1 MKTQLLITGSSG
13 FVGRQL
19 IQQLEGDM
27 DYNIRALVRRMP
39 DVLSTGVDYC
49 QLSDFSAVTAEHP
62 ALRGIDVVVHLA
74 SRVHVMNDTESDPLE
89 AFRRVN
95 VCHTLR
101 LARSAVAAGAKRF
114 IFISSVKVNGEQTA
128 PGRPYSE
135 TDDPL
140 PVDPYGI
147 SKMEAEDALREVA
160 VQTGLEVVIVRP
172 VLVYGPGVKANF
184 ANMMKWLKKG
194 VPLPFG
200 AIGNQRSLVALD
212 NLVSFILTCVSH
224 PAAANQTFLI
234 SDGEDVSTTQL
245 LIRLGKSMGAPARLL
260 PVPEW
265 LLLLGCTLLGRKA
278 LSQRLCGSLQ
288 VDITKGRQLLGWAP
302 VVSLDEGLDAT
313 AQHALSEQ
321 IQ

>member
-19 IQQLEGDM
+19 IQQLQGHM

-39 DVLSTGVDYC
+39 DVLSTGVDYR
-49 QLSDFSAVTAEHP
+49 QLTDFSAVTAEHP
-62 ALRGIDVVVHLA
+62 ALQGIDVVVHLA
-74 SRVHVMNDTESDPLE
+74 SRVHVMNDAESDPLE

-95 VCHTLR
+95 VDHTLR

-135 TDDPL
+135 ADNPL

-147 SKMEAEDALREVA
+147 SKMEAEDALREVT

-200 AIGNQRSLVALD
+200 AIGNQRSFVALD

-245 LIRLGKSMGAPARLL
+245 LIRLGKSMGSPARLL

-265 LLLLGCTLLGRKA
+265 LLLLGATLLGRKA

-302 VVSLDEGLDAT
+302 VVTLDEGLDAT
-313 AQHALSEQ
+313 AQHYLSEQ